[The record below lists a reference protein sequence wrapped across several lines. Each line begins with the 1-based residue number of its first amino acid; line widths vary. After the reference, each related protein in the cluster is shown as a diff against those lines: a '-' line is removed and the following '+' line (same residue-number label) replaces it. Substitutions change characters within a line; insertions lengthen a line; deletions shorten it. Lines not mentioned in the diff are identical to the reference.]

1 MVGKIFN
8 RKLNIMREIVLDT
21 ETTGL
26 DPNLGHRIVEIGC
39 LELKNHIVTGEKFHV
54 YVNPRRDMAEE
65 AFKIHGLSTEFL
77 KEHPPFEEHVDAFLD
92 FIKKDRL
99 IIHNA
104 RFDMKFINAELEW
117 CGRKPLPF
125 KQAHDTLKMAR
136 EKHPGSPAS
145 LDALCKRYKI
155 DNSNRTLHGALL
167 DSELLAE
174 VYLELIGGAQPDF
187 MTSTSSEKE
196 AKKDELITVIE
207 RQIRK
212 ARDFDLTPDEIEQHK
227 ELLKKLKNPIW
238 AKKAS

>member
-1 MVGKIFN
+1 
-8 RKLNIMREIVLDT
+8 MREIVLDT

-39 LELKNHIVTGEKFHV
+39 LELKNHIPTGEKFHV

-77 KEHPPFEEHVDAFLD
+77 KEHPPFEDHVDAFLE

-104 RFDMKFINAELEW
+104 RFDMKFLNAELEW

-125 KQAHDTLKMAR
+125 KQALDTLKMAR
-136 EKHPGSPAS
+136 EKYPGSPAS

-187 MTSTSSEKE
+187 MKPAAAEIEKK
-196 AKKDELITVIE
+196 AKKEELITVIE

-212 ARDFDLTPDEIEQHK
+212 AREFNLTSEEVEQHK
-227 ELLKKLKNPIW
+227 ELLAKLKDPIW
-238 AKKAS
+238 MKKAS

>member
-1 MVGKIFN
+1 
-8 RKLNIMREIVLDT
+8 MREIVLDT

-54 YVNPRRDMAEE
+54 YVNPRRDMPEV
-65 AFKIHGLSTEFL
+65 AFGIHGLSTDFL
-77 KEHPPFEEHVDAFLD
+77 KEHPPFEDHAEKFLR
-92 FIKKDRL
+92 FIGKDRL

-104 RFDMKFINAELEW
+104 RFDMKFLNAELEW
-117 CGRKPLPF
+117 CKRDPIPF
-125 KQAHDTLKMAR
+125 KQAFDTLELAR
-136 EKHPGSPAS
+136 EKFPGSPAS

-187 MTSTSSEKE
+187 INEDASKKEEKK
-196 AKKDELITVIE
+196 AELIDVIE

-212 ARDFDLTPDEIEQHK
+212 AREFDLTPHELEEHK
-227 ELLKKLKNPIW
+227 ALLEKLKNPIW
-238 AKKAS
+238 TQKAS